1 MKLRSTRHAV
11 YNINYHLVWIPKY
24 RKNILVGEVESRLK
38 EIFQDT
44 AKQYG
49 FDILGME
56 IMPDH
61 IHLFVSAPPRWS
73 PAEIVKKFK
82 GISGSKLFLEFPEL
96 RKELRKGKIWTRAY
110 YVGTAGTVTAETIRK
125 YVDEQKKKQAE

>member
-1 MKLRSTRHAV
+1 M
-11 YNINYHLVWIPKY
+11 
-24 RKNILVGEVESRLK
+24 ESRLK

-96 RKELRKGKIWTRAY
+96 RKELRKGKIWTRSY

-125 YVDEQKKKQAE
+125 YIDEQKKKQAE

>member
-96 RKELRKGKIWTRAY
+96 RKELRKGKIWTRSY

-125 YVDEQKKKQAE
+125 YIDEQKKKQAE